1 MSNCII
7 PVVGRVCW
15 VVYMDAELSLKANIA
30 WNSFGSLLYSGCQ
43 WLTTVLVVRL
53 TTGYD
58 AAGILALAMAVSNVF
73 APIALYKIRSYQ
85 VSDIHELTSSG
96 EYVAFRFVTIGLAA
110 ILTVG
115 YMLLTCSAE
124 SYMAI
129 MLYSA
134 FRFVDL
140 FIDVLHG
147 IDQQHAR
154 MDYCGKSMAARSVL
168 FTIAFCVALLFTN
181 NLEFAIGSML
191 VATLPVVFYDLKCA
205 GSLSSVKP
213 VFSLPKTRELLLECF
228 PAVMGTVA
236 CSLVVTVARQ
246 YLGYKYGDAALG
258 IYATVCTPIVLIQAC
273 SSYVYAPLLG
283 MFASKLDRGD
293 KASFVALFVKVLV
306 AFAVIF
312 VIGGIL
318 FFFMGDVFL
327 RVVFGEEIAK
337 NGHLMYAGLASSA
350 CAACIAFVTD
360 LLIAMRD
367 MRGTLI
373 ANVASCVV
381 SLPLTFL
388 LVDACGMN
396 GVSLSIAL
404 SYGMGV
410 AISCAHIMR
419 RLRTA

>member
-1 MSNCII
+1 
-7 PVVGRVCW
+7 
-15 VVYMDAELSLKANIA
+15 MDSKLSLKANIA

-73 APIALYKIRSYQ
+73 APIALFKIRSYQ
-85 VSDIHELTSSG
+85 VSDIHEATSSG
-96 EYVAFRFVTIGLAA
+96 EYVAFRFVTIGFAA
-110 ILTVG
+110 ILTIC
-115 YMLLTCSAE
+115 YMVVTCSVE
-124 SYMAI
+124 SYLAI

-147 IDQQHAR
+147 VDQQHAR
-154 MDYCGKSMAARSVL
+154 MDYCGKSMALRSVL
-168 FTIAFCVALLFTN
+168 FTLAFCAALSVTN
-181 NLEFAIGSML
+181 NLEIAIAAML
-191 VATLPVVFYDLKCA
+191 VVTLPVVAYDLKCA

-213 VFSLPKTRELLLECF
+213 VFSLLKVKALLVECF

-246 YLGYKYGDAALG
+246 YLSYKNGDVALG

-293 KASFVALFVKVLV
+293 TASFVALLAKVLV
-306 AFAVIF
+306 TFALIF
-312 VIGGIL
+312 FAGGIL

-327 RVVFGEEIAK
+327 RVVFGGEIAK
-337 NGHLMYAGLASSA
+337 YGYLMYAGLASSA

-367 MRGTLI
+367 MKGTLL
-373 ANVASCVV
+373 ANVAACAI
-381 SLPLTFL
+381 SLPLTIV

-404 SYGMGV
+404 SYGVGV
-410 AISCAHIMR
+410 GISCVRI
-419 RLRTA
+419 LRGIRNA

>member
-1 MSNCII
+1 
-7 PVVGRVCW
+7 
-15 VVYMDAELSLKANIA
+15 MDSKLSLKANIA

-85 VSDIHELTSSG
+85 VSDVHEATSSG

-110 ILTVG
+110 ILTIC
-115 YMLLTCSAE
+115 YMVSTCSVE
-124 SYMAI
+124 SYLAI

-134 FRFVDL
+134 FRFIDL

-147 IDQQHAR
+147 VDQQHAR
-154 MDYCGKSMAARSVL
+154 MDYCGKSMAVRSVL
-168 FTIAFCVALLFTN
+168 FTFAFCIALAVTN
-181 NLEFAIGSML
+181 NLEIAIAAM
-191 VATLPVVFYDLKCA
+191 VIATLPVVAYDLRCA
-205 GSLSSVKP
+205 GSLSSIKP
-213 VFSLPKTRELLLECF
+213 VFSLSKTKALLIECF

-246 YLGYKYGDAALG
+246 YLSYKNGDAALG

-293 KASFVALFVKVLV
+293 TATFTSLLVKVLV

-312 VIGGIL
+312 IAGGIL

-327 RVVFGEEIAK
+327 RVVFGGEIAK
-337 NGHLMYAGLASSA
+337 YGYLMYAGLASSA

-373 ANVASCVV
+373 ANVASCAI
-381 SLPLTFL
+381 SLPLTVIM
-388 LVDACGMN
+388 VDACGMN

-404 SYGMGV
+404 SYGLGV
-410 AISCAHIMR
+410 VISCARI
-419 RLRTA
+419 LRGIRGV